1 MKKIFLGL
9 FVCLLSACTLGVAN
23 TPKEI
28 VKEFLDK
35 YKNQDSEVL
44 DNLDETIS
52 SEYTGEY
59 KERYKTLMIN
69 QYKDMDYKIT
79 DEVVDGNTALV
90 TADITVY
97 DYSSA
102 IDNANNYL
110 SEHEDEFYKDSSDET
125 TREEAGNDTNS
136 ESGVVSE
143 TKDKV
148 VDTAKFLQYKL
159 GLLEDVKDKKTYTIE
174 FSLTKEDDKWKL
186 DSLSDTDIEKLHGI
200 YSE

>member
-1 MKKIFLGL
+1 MKKIFLAL
-9 FVCLLSACTLGVAN
+9 SVCLLSACSIGVAN

-44 DNLDETIS
+44 ENLDETIS
-52 SEYTGEY
+52 SEYTGDY

-69 QYKDMDYKIT
+69 QYKNMDYKIT
-79 DEVVDGNTALV
+79 DEVVDGNTAVV

-97 DYSSA
+97 DYSNA
-102 IDNANNYL
+102 INNADTYL
-110 SEHEDEFYKDSSDET
+110 SEHEDEFYKNSSDET
-125 TREEAGNDTNS
+125 SRENDENVTNNENDPTGNKILDT
-136 ESGVVSE
+136 E
-143 TKDKV
+143 
-148 VDTAKFLQYKL
+148 KFLEYKL
-159 GLLEDVKDKKTYTIE
+159 GLLEDVTDKKTYTIE
-174 FSLTKEDDKWKL
+174 FSLTKEDGKWKL

>member
-1 MKKIFLGL
+1 MKKIFLAL
-9 FVCLLSACTLGVAN
+9 SVCLLSACSIGVAN

-44 DNLDETIS
+44 ENLDETIS
-52 SEYTGEY
+52 SEYTGDY

-69 QYKDMDYKIT
+69 QYKNMDYKIT
-79 DEVVDGNTALV
+79 DEVVDGNTAVV

-97 DYSSA
+97 DYSNA
-102 IDNANNYL
+102 INNADTYL
-110 SEHEDEFYKDSSDET
+110 SEHEDEFYKNSSDET
-125 TREEAGNDTNS
+125 SREIDENVTNNENDPTGNRILDT
-136 ESGVVSE
+136 E
-143 TKDKV
+143 
-148 VDTAKFLQYKL
+148 KFLEYKL
-159 GLLEDVKDKKTYTIE
+159 GLLEDVTDKKTYTIE
-174 FSLTKEDDKWKL
+174 FSLTKEDGKWKL

>member
-1 MKKIFLGL
+1 MKKIFLAL
-9 FVCLLSACTLGVAN
+9 SVCLLSACSIGVAN

-44 DNLDETIS
+44 ENLDETIS
-52 SEYTGEY
+52 SEYTGGY

-69 QYKDMDYKIT
+69 QYKNMDYKIT
-79 DEVVDGNTALV
+79 DEVVDGNTAVV

-97 DYSSA
+97 DYSNA
-102 IDNANNYL
+102 INNADTYL
-110 SEHEDEFYKDSSDET
+110 SEHEDEFYKNSSDET
-125 TREEAGNDTNS
+125 SRENDENVTNNENDPTGNKILDT
-136 ESGVVSE
+136 E
-143 TKDKV
+143 
-148 VDTAKFLQYKL
+148 KFLEYKL
-159 GLLEDVKDKKTYTIE
+159 GLLEDVTDKKTYTIE
-174 FSLTKEDDKWKL
+174 FSLTKEDEKWKL